1 MDVMVLVGSCSR
13 TYRTR
18 KPDVDASFDG
28 IESSRTA
35 KIQVNKYTKFL
46 TLGSCKTLFG
56 FPRSFYFLLLR
67 S

>member
-1 MDVMVLVGSCSR
+1 MDVMVLLGSCRR

-46 TLGSCKTLFG
+46 TLGS
-56 FPRSFYFLLLR
+56 
-67 S
+67 